1 MFQGAKL
8 QDNDASPLANLLI
21 DKLLNETYFF
31 SLLNTKRVIKIPV
44 ESLLPALLSTPLV
57 TKASSQ
63 PSSLIFFNLEVIR
76 ASLAAMF

>member
-1 MFQGAKL
+1 MFQSAKL
-8 QDNDASPLANLLI
+8 QNNDASPLANLLI

-63 PSSLIFFNLEVIR
+63 PSSLIVFNLEVIR

>member
-63 PSSLIFFNLEVIR
+63 PSSLIVFNLEVIR

>member
-1 MFQGAKL
+1 MFQSAKL

-63 PSSLIFFNLEVIR
+63 PSSLIVFNLEVIR